1 MLDTTTA
8 PAETTA
14 ALAGLTVSYLIAGSE
29 ARRRLSDMVRAGG
42 PVAIDI
48 ETAPRQTEVDR
59 LAGLMRARAETV
71 GELRALRKLKAPAP
85 EIAALLAEGKLLA
98 AAIKYA
104 KAAGLDP
111 RRAYIRLLQ
120 VYDGGD
126 HVLVIDLYRTGTG
139 VLDLLEDV
147 SVIAHNM
154 AFEMAFLE
162 HAGIALG
169 AVHCTAQACRLTLG
183 ENGMSLADGAEAYLN
198 LKLDKTERKGDWN
211 ALHLT
216 KQQIEYAAIDAVV
229 AWRIAEKILP
239 RLHVQRAAY
248 EIQMRA
254 VPAVMRMESRGFN
267 LDVDAHARLISE
279 LKQERIAAE
288 QKYREACLETGHDRL
303 ADKAPSTPAEK
314 ESLLATLLTSDEL
327 ARWKKTEKT
336 GKLSTA
342 RSELLHAAHYP
353 PIRVLIELSFIDRF
367 LSTFGATLSTFV
379 SPVTGRI
386 HSHYRVA
393 ATPAG
398 RATCS
403 GPNVQQV
410 PRDKR
415 FRRLFVPAPGNVLIA
430 ADYAGMELRAAAY
443 ISGDPAMTEVF
454 EQGLSLHKLTAARML
469 NIMPDQV
476 SESEK
481 QGAKAVNFGAVYGIG
496 AAKLAESAWKNYQLT
511 LDVAE
516 AKQWLDAFARAYP
529 VFARWRSENHARCS
543 AVRRILI
550 GKDACQGLG
559 RVFPFSRLPPGNGGY
574 TRCCNLPVQGACAD
588 ASMLALATVDDRLF
602 DSAIDGGPVAW
613 LHDEIVLEVRAAQAE
628 RAAEIL
634 KQSMIDGFAETFPGA
649 PLNGLIDLHTG
660 RSWGEAKS

>member
-1 MLDTTTA
+1 
-8 PAETTA
+8 
-14 ALAGLTVSYLIAGSE
+14 
-29 ARRRLSDMVRAGG
+29 
-42 PVAIDI
+42 
-48 ETAPRQTEVDR
+48 
-59 LAGLMRARAETV
+59 MRARAETV

>member
-1 MLDTTTA
+1 MLDSTPA
-8 PAETTA
+8 PADTTA
-14 ALAGLTVSYLIAGSE
+14 ALTGLTVSCLVDAAN
-29 ARRRLSDMVRAGG
+29 ARQHLSDMVGAGG

-48 ETAPRQTEVDR
+48 ETAPRQAEVDR
-59 LAGLMRARAETV
+59 LAGLLRARAETV
-71 GELRALRKLKAPAP
+71 GALKALRKLKAPAP
-85 EIAALLAEGKLLA
+85 EIAALLTEGKQLA

-104 KAAGLDP
+104 KGAGLDP
-111 RRAYIRLLQ
+111 RRAHIRLLQ

-126 HVLVIDLYRTGTG
+126 RVLVIDLYRTGTG
-139 VLDLLEDV
+139 VLDLLEGV
-147 SVIAHNM
+147 SVIAHNV

-162 HAGIALG
+162 LAGVALG
-169 AVHCTAQACRLTLG
+169 PVHCSAQACRLTLG
-183 ENGMSLADGAEAYLN
+183 EHAMSLADGAEAHLD
-198 LKLDKTERKGDWN
+198 LKLDKTEQTGDWN
-211 ALHLT
+211 ALRLT
-216 KQQIEYAAIDAVV
+216 KQQIEYAAIDVVV
-229 AWRIAEKILP
+229 AWRIAEKVLP

-254 VPAVMRMESRGFN
+254 VPAVMRMESRGFK
-267 LDVDAHARLISE
+267 LDVDAHARLISD

-353 PIRVLIELSFIDRF
+353 PIRVLIELGLIDKF

-469 NIMPDQV
+469 NTMPDRV

-496 AAKLAESAWKNYQLT
+496 AAKLAESAWKNYQLI

-516 AKQWLDAFARAYP
+516 AKQWLNAFAQAYP
-529 VFARWRSENHARCS
+529 VFARWRSDNHARCS

-550 GKDACQGLG
+550 GKDASQGLG
-559 RVFPFSRLPPGNGGY
+559 RVFPFSRLPPGNEGY

-588 ASMLALATVDDRLF
+588 ASMLALAYVDDRLF
-602 DSAIDGGPVAW
+602 NARINGGLVAW
-613 LHDEIVLEVRAAQAE
+613 LHDEFVLEVRANQAE
-628 RAAEIL
+628 HAAEIL

-649 PLNGLIDLHTG
+649 PLNGLVEPHKG
-660 RSWGEAKS
+660 MSWGEAKG